1 MNRRIIRMAR
11 IAAACLVAALLLTS
25 CDASLPVADGGNQEL
40 IVQLVLPEELEVTTK
55 ADENEMFKDLP
66 ILDVWVLQYAKE
78 TNALIKAGKY
88 SGSSIGIESGGTKK
102 VTTSGFVG
110 VDSYFYVIANG
121 GDEFLAQSDTL
132 LNGGSPITVAA
143 LKGKTKVLDS
153 YTSKPTFATADSI
166 VITQDSI
173 NNNGGKAVIVA
184 PLERAFA
191 RVNVK
196 WNKTSTFKGS
206 LAIKELKVCNIP
218 KAMATYARGGGELAD
233 KYPVWTSNV
242 TEVITDTTK
251 MTTGELSQGS
261 GQTFYMPENLRG
273 MGTGTSFQ
281 EKNMPKKGPGGSLEG
296 CTFVLM
302 NGEYKYPLPGGSYSQ
317 PIKVQY
323 KIYLGGNLTND
334 YNIQRG
340 YSYDLTVN
348 ISGANSA
355 DVRVTITDGRV
366 AVFDDVVVMDT
377 VTVEF

>member
-1 MNRRIIRMAR
+1 MAR

-40 IVQLVLPEELEVTTK
+40 IIQLVLPEELEVTTK
-55 ADENEMFKDLP
+55 ADEENMFRDLP
-66 ILDVWVLQYAKE
+66 ITDVWVLQYAKE

-88 SGSSIGIESGGTKK
+88 SGSSIGIESNGTKEVK
-102 VTTSGFVG
+102 TSGFVG

-121 GDEFLAQSDTL
+121 GDDFLVQGDTL
-132 LNGGSPITVAA
+132 VSGGSTIAVAA
-143 LKGKTKVLDS
+143 LKGKTKELNN
-153 YTSKPTFATADSI
+153 YTSNPTFATADSI

-173 NNNGGKAVIVA
+173 DNNGGKAVIVA

-196 WNKTSTFKGS
+196 WNTTSTFKGS
-206 LAIKELKVCNIP
+206 LKITDLKVCNIP

-242 TEVITDTTK
+242 TELMKDTTV

-261 GQTFYMPENLRG
+261 KQTFYMPENLRG

-281 EKNMPKKGPGGSLEG
+281 EKNMPTKGPGGSLEG
-296 CTFVLM
+296 CTFILM

>member
-1 MNRRIIRMAR
+1 MNRQIIRIAR

-25 CDASLPVADGGNQEL
+25 CDTSLPVADGGNQEL

-55 ADENEMFKDLP
+55 ADEMFADLP
-66 ILDVWVLQYAKE
+66 ITDVWVLQYAKG
-78 TNALIKAGKY
+78 TNALLKAGKF
-88 SGSSIGIESGGTKK
+88 SGSSIAVESGGTKK

-121 GDEFLAQSDTL
+121 GNDFLEQGDTL
-132 LNGGSPITVAA
+132 VSGGSTITVAA
-143 LKGKTKVLDS
+143 LKKKPKELS
-153 YTSKPTFATADSI
+153 NYTSKPTFATADSI

-173 NNNGGKAVIVA
+173 DNNGGKAIIVA

-196 WNKTSTFKGS
+196 WNTTSTFEGN
-206 LAIKELKVCNIP
+206 LVIKELKVCNIP

-233 KYPVWTSNV
+233 KYPVWTSGHIADV
-242 TEVITDTTK
+242 MKDTTK
-251 MTTGELSQGS
+251 MTTSDLGIGS
-261 GQTFYMPENLRG
+261 EQTFYMPENLRG

-281 EKNMPKKGPGGSLEG
+281 EKNIPAKGPGGSLEG

>member
-1 MNRRIIRMAR
+1 MAR

-40 IVQLVLPEELEVTTK
+40 IIQLVLPEELEVTTK
-55 ADENEMFKDLP
+55 ADEENMFRDLP
-66 ILDVWVLQYAKE
+66 ITDVWVLQYAKE

-88 SGSSIGIESGGTKK
+88 SGSSIGIESNGTKEVK
-102 VTTSGFVG
+102 TSGFVG

-121 GDEFLAQSDTL
+121 GDDFLVQGDTL
-132 LNGGSPITVAA
+132 VSGGSTIAVAA
-143 LKGKTKVLDS
+143 LKGKTKELNN
-153 YTSKPTFATADSI
+153 YTSNPTFATADSI

-173 NNNGGKAVIVA
+173 DNNGGKAVIVA

-196 WNKTSTFKGS
+196 WNTTSTFKGS
-206 LAIKELKVCNIP
+206 LKITDLKVCNIP

-242 TEVITDTTK
+242 TEVMKDTTV

-261 GQTFYMPENLRG
+261 KQTFYMPENLRG

-281 EKNMPKKGPGGSLEG
+281 EKNMPTKGPGGSLEG
-296 CTFVLM
+296 CTFILM